1 MQAQEK
7 RISYGWYVLALFL
20 IIAAGRVTTFIYN
33 NVSVDISYAGWVS
46 GVLEYGMVF
55 FTAAKNALGYSAVAY
70 AVWHLSVKADSRMA
84 VLFFIGLAAENA
96 ARFLIDYFTSSLSA
110 YGVTMSLISL
120 GLQLLY
126 ETVFLL
132 LAWVTARLFR
142 HLYHC
147 SGHLRK
153 ERRYSAK
160 NAARLSLLL
169 LMAAQLVS
177 ELIYLMEFLSVYT
190 DITNTE
196 IASCVGSFVYIIVMY
211 GGVPLLLCEAAFW
224 FLRRITVV
232 TEGKQ
237 PAPLPNRN
245 SRKTV

>member
-1 MQAQEK
+1 MQTEEK
-7 RISYGWYVLALFL
+7 RISYVRYALILLL
-20 IIAAGRVTTFIYN
+20 IIAAGRIMTAVYN

-46 GVLEYGMVF
+46 GLLEYGTVLL
-55 FTAAKNALGYSAVAY
+55 TAAKNALGYSAVAY
-70 AVWHLSVKADSRMA
+70 GVWHLSVKASNQLA

-96 ARFLIDYFTSSLSA
+96 ARFLIDYFTSSLGT
-110 YGVTMSLISL
+110 YGVEMALISL

-132 LAWVTARLFR
+132 LACVTARLFR
-142 HLYHC
+142 HLYNR
-147 SGHLRK
+147 SDGLRK
-153 ERRYSAK
+153 GRKYSAE

-177 ELIYLMEFLSVYT
+177 ELIYLIEFLSMYT

-224 FLRRITVV
+224 YLRRITL
-232 TEGKQ
+232 TNK
-237 PAPLPNRN
+237 
-245 SRKTV
+245 